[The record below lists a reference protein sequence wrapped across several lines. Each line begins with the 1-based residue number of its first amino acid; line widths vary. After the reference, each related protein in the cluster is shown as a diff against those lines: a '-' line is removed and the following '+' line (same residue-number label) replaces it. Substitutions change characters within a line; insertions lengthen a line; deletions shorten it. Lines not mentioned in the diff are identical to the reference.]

1 MTYDLKVVR
10 LVASTLNLLFRS
22 GRLTVRSSTA
32 SEGTESSRWMREG
45 ERRNGEGKRVRGE
58 RRERDEQRKR
68 VRARVEDTT
77 SLAANCNFVVRSL

>member
-58 RRERDEQRKR
+58 RRERETSKENACA
-68 VRARVEDTT
+68 RA
-77 SLAANCNFVVRSL
+77 